1 MSVLKFL
8 NKFLFSALVT
18 HPLAYFCIQVE
29 ASQIVLLPFDDPL
42 EHLRQRFTILA
53 NGS

>member
-1 MSVLKFL
+1 MSVLKFS
-8 NKFLFSALVT
+8 NKFSMFALVT
-18 HPLAYFCIQVE
+18 PPVADFCIRAE

-42 EHLRQRFTILA
+42 EYLRQSFMILE